1 MLLGKAVNKNPSFFK
16 YVQWTIG
23 LTLSLVI
30 VSFVFLFLIFES
42 RRAIDI
48 QKEMV
53 KEQVFLI
60 TNVLDKY
67 SIVDQ
72 IDYLTKTVDTLKM
85 VSGVAVLDR
94 DCKILRSQPMNL
106 SYPNPCTTDL
116 GDQFVA
122 FKIDNALADS
132 INAPSRVVMRLE
144 RLPTQFTTLHIAGL
158 VLLAL
163 FFLTAGYLVSRYI
176 FKKTFI
182 GPISKIIKN
191 LKGGESFS
199 SEIPDDLPLEL
210 IPAHEA
216 ICERDREL
224 KILSQKLV
232 ERKELEVLQKI
243 SRQVLHDVKSPL
255 VLLKKLVDD
264 EKQNDSK
271 PFVQTALNDLES
283 IIGRLMKDSEDSL
296 EKVNLSQLLRDVIE
310 NKKIEY
316 SGKKIQFLSENI
328 AEDFFV
334 LGNANRLKTTI
345 SNIVNNSVQ
354 AISKKGKV
362 NLYLEMS
369 DSGAELVVKD
379 NGKGISA
386 KNIKRVTER
395 GISFDKPYGQGLG
408 LSDAKECAEQ
418 IGGSLAIKSTEGV
431 GTSVVLTFPLYRDK
445 QKIVGAA
452 PFDNVLID
460 DYELIQNV
468 CMRRAKEL
476 NVNFAGL
483 SSPLDFDSFEKNIS
497 PDANIYVD
505 SIFDGLSLRGENWAK
520 TLFDRGY
527 KNLYLCST
535 NEMNLAQYPWFKG
548 FVKKQDLLE
557 KI

>member
-1 MLLGKAVNKNPSFFK
+1 MFLDKAVSKNPSFLK

-30 VSFVFLFLIFES
+30 GSFVFLFLIFES

-67 SIVDQ
+67 SVVDQ

-116 GDQFVA
+116 EDQFVA

-144 RLPTQFTTLHIAGL
+144 RLPTQFTALHIAGL

-163 FFLTAGYLVSRYI
+163 FFLTTGYLVSRYI

-283 IIGRLMKDSEDSL
+283 IIGRLMKESEDSL
-296 EKVNLSQLLRDVIE
+296 EKVNLSQLVRDVIE

-316 SGKKIQFLSENI
+316 SGKKIQFLAENI
-328 AEDFFV
+328 ADDFFV

-354 AISKKGKV
+354 AINKKGQV
-362 NLYLEMS
+362 NLSLEMS
-369 DSGAELVVKD
+369 DSGVELVVKD
-379 NGKGISA
+379 NGKGIST

-395 GISFDKPYGQGLG
+395 GVSFDKPYGQGLG

-418 IGGSLAIKSTEGV
+418 IGGSLTIKSTEGV

-445 QKIVGAA
+445 QKIVGTA

-548 FVKKQDLLE
+548 FIKKQDLLE

>member
-1 MLLGKAVNKNPSFFK
+1 MFLDKAVSKNPSFLK

-30 VSFVFLFLIFES
+30 GSFVFLFLIFES

-67 SIVDQ
+67 SVVDQ

-144 RLPTQFTTLHIAGL
+144 RLPTQFTGLHIAGL

-283 IIGRLMKDSEDSL
+283 IIGRLMKQSEDSL
-296 EKVNLSQLLRDVIE
+296 EKVNLSQLVRDVIE

-316 SGKKIQFLSENI
+316 SCKKIQFLAENI
-328 AEDFFV
+328 ADDFFV

-354 AISKKGKV
+354 AINKKGQV
-362 NLYLEMS
+362 NLLLEMS
-369 DSGAELVVKD
+369 DSGVELVVKD

-395 GISFDKPYGQGLG
+395 GVSFDKPYGQGLG
-408 LSDAKECAEQ
+408 LSDAKECTEQ
-418 IGGSLAIKSTEGV
+418 IGGSLTIKSTEGV
-431 GTSVVLTFPLYRDK
+431 GTSVVFTFPLYRDK
-445 QKIVGAA
+445 QKTVGTA

-505 SIFDGLSLRGENWAK
+505 SIFDGLPLRGENWAE

>member
-1 MLLGKAVNKNPSFFK
+1 MFLDKAVSKNPSFLK

-30 VSFVFLFLIFES
+30 GSFVFLFLIFES

-67 SIVDQ
+67 SVVDQ

-144 RLPTQFTTLHIAGL
+144 RLPTQFTALHIAGL

-163 FFLTAGYLVSRYI
+163 FFLTTGYLVSRYI

-283 IIGRLMKDSEDSL
+283 IIGRLMKESEDSL
-296 EKVNLSQLLRDVIE
+296 EKVNLSQLVRDVIE

-316 SGKKIQFLSENI
+316 SGKKIQFLAENI
-328 AEDFFV
+328 ADDFFV

-354 AISKKGKV
+354 AINKKGQV
-362 NLYLEMS
+362 NLSLEMS
-369 DSGAELVVKD
+369 DSGVELVVKD
-379 NGKGISA
+379 NGKGIST

-395 GISFDKPYGQGLG
+395 GVSFDKPYGQGLG

-418 IGGSLAIKSTEGV
+418 IGGSLTIKSTEGV

-445 QKIVGAA
+445 QKIVGTA

-548 FVKKQDLLE
+548 FIKKQDLLE